1 MKKRYLSLSF
11 LLSGI
16 FFGPFFT
23 NCSQGNIEEVNLQAS
38 VERGRALYGEYC
50 LSCHQADGTGVPG
63 LYPPVTPN
71 EWISGEKHR
80 LIRLMIEGLS
90 GPIEVNGEPYSFEM
104 AAHDF
109 LSDQEI
115 ADILTFLRSSFGNSS
130 EPVTSE
136 DVSIV
141 RKSLTEEISSTP

>member
-1 MKKRYLSLSF
+1 M
-11 LLSGI
+11 
-16 FFGPFFT
+16 
-23 NCSQGNIEEVNLQAS
+23 NCSQGDMGETAIRAS

-71 EWISGEKHR
+71 EWISGEKDP

-104 AAHDF
+104 AAHDY

-130 EPVTSE
+130 GPVTPE

-141 RKSLTEEISSTP
+141 RKSLTEGKSSTP